1 MSKGFIDRVYEL
13 APNYTVKLEVSYI
26 TTKLQITSAKKP
38 GLTKTSV
45 FRLTDLSETEDMDRV
60 CLEELEELLEVIQ
73 AEE

>member
-45 FRLTDLSETEDMDRV
+45 FRLTDLSDKEDMDRV